1 MTLFTSAFPVSALVP
16 EAIVVMPDKRP
27 SPNSPRPPP
36 SRTLGRPAAQPR
48 CAAPWTPQGLASPVR
63 VHITHEIRAAAA
75 RVLNLHQMTPAMP
88 TGVSVTAICIR
99 ACLPPAIEA
108 RMALCPDV
116 AFELLRIDP
125 LNTERA
131 KTPEPN
137 AAFAFPR
144 IDPSNP
150 EPGAKSRPSVT
161 FEPRRIDP
169 MSPEPAT
176 PSGQNAAF
184 AFPRINPLNPEP
196 GAKSPTEVFFEPRRI
211 APMNREPATP
221 PGPNTAFAFPR
232 SNPLNPEQVAV
243 PLLTRSQ
250 PTKVEAPCSMTL
262 AATWPPAT
270 PGAPHA
276 SHRAPSGYPRSGT
289 DPEHCPT
296 GWRTGRSAA
305 TDPRALRGASCRR
318 AHHAQAG
325 PGRAASRA
333 TRPPHCSGTD
343 APHRSIA
350 APTLLCAPH
359 PPKWKPHPSD
369 LPWRMSAWRASR

>member
-1 MTLFTSAFPVSALVP
+1 MTLFTAAFPVSALVP

-27 SPNSPRPPP
+27 SPNPPQPPP
-36 SRTLGRPAAQPR
+36 SRTLGRPAVQPR
-48 CAAPWTPQGLASPVR
+48 RAAPRTPQGLASPVR
-63 VHITHEIRAAAA
+63 VRIAHDIRAAAA

-99 ACLPPAIEA
+99 ACLPPVIEA

-161 FEPRRIDP
+161 FEPRRIDR

-176 PSGQNAAF
+176 PSGQNA
-184 AFPRINPLNPEP
+184 
-196 GAKSPTEVFFEPRRI
+196 
-211 APMNREPATP
+211 
-221 PGPNTAFAFPR
+221 AFAFPR

-270 PGAPHA
+270 RGAPHA

-343 APHRSIA
+343 APHRSVA